1 MEVGL
6 DGPLALVSSM
16 IYKKIS
22 NKQMKEKKI
31 KMGMVLHTFNPS
43 TLKTETG
50 EYRQAWST

>member
-22 NKQMKEKKI
+22 NKRMKEKKS
-31 KMGMVLHTFNPS
+31 KWAWCY
-43 TLKTETG
+43 TLLIP
-50 EYRQAWST
+50 AL